1 MKNTTS
7 WISFCIFN
15 FLIIAFLGT
24 LLRINAIFPIEGIL
38 YKNVREAHSHF
49 AFYGWITALIY
60 FFVAKNFQEKY
71 PYISTKK
78 YYTLMIINQIS
89 SYGMLFSFMYNGYF
103 WLSILFSTIALLG
116 NFAYFFFLMKENIS
130 SLEIPWLKAG
140 GFFSIFSS
148 IGIFSLAYI
157 MANKVQNVDLHRAS
171 TYFYL
176 HYQYNGFFLFSCI
189 GLLLHT
195 LQTKSII
202 PPKLTNKVSFYLLFL
217 GTFLGY
223 ILSILWLN
231 IPNYLYF
238 LSNFIAVI
246 QIVGISILA
255 IFIIRNWKKISINY
269 TKVQVILFYVFSFAI
284 LLKFFLQFISTFPFF
299 ASIFNNLN
307 LVIAYLHLVLL
318 MGVSLFFI
326 WKILETNLFIITKTL
341 SISIF
346 SLIIGIVFNE
356 IILLISGFIL
366 IPNLW
371 GQKLLILVSILIT
384 ISILFILKN
393 FINKKRTSR
402 KF

>member
-15 FLIIAFLGT
+15 FLIIAVLGT
-24 LLRINAIFPIEGIL
+24 ILRIYAIIPLDFFAFQHI
-38 YKNVREAHSHF
+38 REAHSHF

-78 YYTLMIINQIS
+78 YYILMIINQIS

-116 NFAYFFFLMKENIS
+116 NFAYFLFLMKDTKNNS

-148 IGIFSLAYI
+148 IGIFSLAYL
-157 MANKVQNVDLHRAS
+157 MATKGQNVDLHKAS

-195 LQTKSII
+195 LQSKNSIF
-202 PPKLTNKVSFYLLFL
+202 PKLTNKISFYLLFL

-238 LSNFIAVI
+238 LSNCLAVI
-246 QIVGISILA
+246 QIIGISILA
-255 IFIIRNWKKISINY
+255 IFIFKNWKKISVNY
-269 TKVQVILFYVFSFAI
+269 TKVQSVLFYVFSIAI

-299 ASIFNNLN
+299 VSIFNNLN

-318 MGVSLFFI
+318 MGFSLFFI

-346 SLIIGIVFNE
+346 SLILGIIFNE
-356 IILLISGFIL
+356 IILLISGFVL
-366 IPNLW
+366 MPNLW
-371 GQKLLILVSILIT
+371 GQKLLILASTLIT
-384 ISILFILKN
+384 TSILFILRNLKS
-393 FINKKRTSR
+393 K
-402 KF
+402 

>member
-15 FLIIAFLGT
+15 FLIIAVLGT
-24 LLRINAIFPIEGIL
+24 ILRIYAIIPLDFFTFQHI
-38 YKNVREAHSHF
+38 REAHSHF

-78 YYTLMIINQIS
+78 YYILMIINQIS

-103 WLSILFSTIALLG
+103 WPSILFSTIALLG
-116 NFAYFFFLMKENIS
+116 NFAYFFFLMKDTNNSS

-148 IGIFSLAYI
+148 IGIFSLAYL
-157 MANKVQNVDLHRAS
+157 MATKGQNVDLHKAS

-195 LQTKSII
+195 LQSKNSIF
-202 PPKLTNKVSFYLLFL
+202 PKLTNKISVYLLFS

-238 LSNFIAVI
+238 LSNSLAVI
-246 QIVGISILA
+246 QIIGISILA
-255 IFIIRNWKKISINY
+255 IFIFKNWKKISVNY
-269 TKVQVILFYVFSFAI
+269 TKVQSILFYVFSFAI

-299 ASIFNNLN
+299 VSIFNNLN

-318 MGVSLFFI
+318 MGFSLFFI

-341 SISIF
+341 SNSIF
-346 SLIIGIVFNE
+346 SLILGIIFNE

-366 IPNLW
+366 VPNLW
-371 GQKLLILVSILIT
+371 GQKLLILASILIT
-384 ISILFILKN
+384 TSILFILRNLKS
-393 FINKKRTSR
+393 K
-402 KF
+402 

>member
-1 MKNTTS
+1 MKNTIY

-15 FLIIAFLGT
+15 FLIIAVLGT
-24 LLRINAIFPIEGIL
+24 ILRIYAIIPLDFFTFQHI
-38 YKNVREAHSHF
+38 REAHSHF

-78 YYTLMIINQIS
+78 YYILMIINQIS

-116 NFAYFFFLMKENIS
+116 NFAYFFFLMKDTNNSS

-148 IGIFSLAYI
+148 IGIFSLAYL
-157 MANKVQNVDLHRAS
+157 MATKGQNVDLHRAS

-195 LQTKSII
+195 LQSKNSIF
-202 PPKLTNKVSFYLLFL
+202 PKLTNKICFYLLFL

-238 LSNFIAVI
+238 LSNSLAVI
-246 QIVGISILA
+246 QIIGISILA
-255 IFIIRNWKKISINY
+255 IFIFKNWKKISVNY
-269 TKVQVILFYVFSFAI
+269 TKVQSILFYVFGIAI

-299 ASIFNNLN
+299 VSIFNNLN

-318 MGVSLFFI
+318 MGFSLFFI

-346 SLIIGIVFNE
+346 SLILGIIFNE

-371 GQKLLILVSILIT
+371 GQKLLILASTLIT
-384 ISILFILKN
+384 TSILFILRNLKS
-393 FINKKRTSR
+393 K
-402 KF
+402 

>member
-15 FLIIAFLGT
+15 FLIIAVLGT
-24 LLRINAIFPIEGIL
+24 ILRIYAIIPLDFFAFQHI
-38 YKNVREAHSHF
+38 REAHSHF

-78 YYTLMIINQIS
+78 YYILMIINQIS

-116 NFAYFFFLMKENIS
+116 NFAYFFFLMKDTNNSS

-148 IGIFSLAYI
+148 IGIFSLAYL
-157 MANKVQNVDLHRAS
+157 MATKGQNVDLHRAS

-195 LQTKSII
+195 LQSKNSIF
-202 PPKLTNKVSFYLLFL
+202 PKLTNKISVYLLFS

-238 LSNFIAVI
+238 LSNSLAVI
-246 QIVGISILA
+246 QIIGISILA
-255 IFIIRNWKKISINY
+255 IFIFKNWKKISVNY
-269 TKVQVILFYVFSFAI
+269 TKVQSILFYVFSFAI
-284 LLKFFLQFISTFPFF
+284 LLKFFLQFISTVPFF
-299 ASIFNNLN
+299 ISIFNNLN

-318 MGVSLFFI
+318 MGFSLFFI

-346 SLIIGIVFNE
+346 SLILGIIFNE
-356 IILLISGFIL
+356 IILLISGFVL
-366 IPNLW
+366 MPNLW
-371 GQKLLILVSILIT
+371 GQKLLILASTLIT
-384 ISILFILKN
+384 TSILFILRNLKS
-393 FINKKRTSR
+393 K
-402 KF
+402 

>member
-15 FLIIAFLGT
+15 FLIIAVLGT
-24 LLRINAIFPIEGIL
+24 ILRIYAIIPLDFFAFQHI
-38 YKNVREAHSHF
+38 REAHSHF

-78 YYTLMIINQIS
+78 YYILMIINQIS
-89 SYGMLFSFMYNGYF
+89 SYGMLFFFMYNGYF

-116 NFAYFFFLMKENIS
+116 NFAYFFFLMKDTNNSS

-148 IGIFSLAYI
+148 IGIFSLAYL
-157 MANKVQNVDLHRAS
+157 MATKGQNVDLHRAS

-195 LQTKSII
+195 LQSKNSIF
-202 PPKLTNKVSFYLLFL
+202 PKLTNKISFYLLFL

-238 LSNFIAVI
+238 LSNSLAVI
-246 QIVGISILA
+246 QIIGISILA
-255 IFIIRNWKKISINY
+255 IFIFKNWKKISVNY
-269 TKVQVILFYVFSFAI
+269 TKVQSVLFYVFGIAI

-299 ASIFNNLN
+299 VSIFNNLN

-318 MGVSLFFI
+318 MGFSLFFI

-346 SLIIGIVFNE
+346 SLILGIIFNE
-356 IILLISGFIL
+356 IILLISGFVL
-366 IPNLW
+366 MPNLW
-371 GQKLLILVSILIT
+371 GQKLLILASILIST
-384 ISILFILKN
+384 SILFILRNLKS
-393 FINKKRTSR
+393 K
-402 KF
+402 

>member
-15 FLIIAFLGT
+15 FLIIAVLGT
-24 LLRINAIFPIEGIL
+24 ILRIYAIIPLDLFAFQHI
-38 YKNVREAHSHF
+38 REAHSHF

-60 FFVAKNFQEKY
+60 FFVTKNFQEKY

-78 YYTLMIINQIS
+78 YYILMIINQIS

-103 WLSILFSTIALLG
+103 WLSILFSTISLLG
-116 NFAYFFFLMKENIS
+116 NFAYFFFLMKDTNNSS

-148 IGIFSLAYI
+148 IGIFSLAYL
-157 MANKVQNVDLHRAS
+157 MATKGQNVDLHRAS

-195 LQTKSII
+195 LQSKNSIF
-202 PPKLTNKVSFYLLFL
+202 PKLTNKISFYLLFL

-238 LSNFIAVI
+238 LSNSLAVI
-246 QIVGISILA
+246 QIIGISILA
-255 IFIIRNWKKISINY
+255 IFIFKNWKKISVNY
-269 TKVQVILFYVFSFAI
+269 TKVQSVLFYVFGIAI

-299 ASIFNNLN
+299 VSIFNNLN

-318 MGVSLFFI
+318 MGFSLFFI

-346 SLIIGIVFNE
+346 SLILGIIFNE

-371 GQKLLILVSILIT
+371 GQRLLILVSTLIT
-384 ISILFILKN
+384 TSILFILRNLKS
-393 FINKKRTSR
+393 K
-402 KF
+402 

>member
-15 FLIIAFLGT
+15 FLIIAVLGT
-24 LLRINAIFPIEGIL
+24 ILRIYAIIPLDFFAFQHI
-38 YKNVREAHSHF
+38 REAHSHF

-60 FFVAKNFQEKY
+60 FFVAKNFQEKH

-78 YYTLMIINQIS
+78 YYILMIINQIS

-103 WLSILFSTIALLG
+103 WLSILSSTIALLG
-116 NFAYFFFLMKENIS
+116 NFAYFFFLMKDTNNSS

-148 IGIFSLAYI
+148 IGIFSLAYL
-157 MANKVQNVDLHRAS
+157 MATKGQNVDLHRAS

-195 LQTKSII
+195 LQSKNSIF
-202 PPKLTNKVSFYLLFL
+202 PKLTNKISFYLLFL

-231 IPNYLYF
+231 IPYYLYF
-238 LSNFIAVI
+238 LSNCLAVI
-246 QIVGISILA
+246 QIIGISILA
-255 IFIIRNWKKISINY
+255 IFIFKNWKKISVNY
-269 TKVQVILFYVFSFAI
+269 TKVQSVLFYVFGIAI

-299 ASIFNNLN
+299 VSIFNNLN

-318 MGVSLFFI
+318 MGFSLFFI

-346 SLIIGIVFNE
+346 SLILGIIFNE
-356 IILLISGFIL
+356 IILLISGFVL
-366 IPNLW
+366 MPNLW
-371 GQKLLILVSILIT
+371 GQRLLILVSTLIT
-384 ISILFILKN
+384 TSILFILRNLKS
-393 FINKKRTSR
+393 K
-402 KF
+402 

>member
-1 MKNTTS
+1 MKSTTS

-15 FLIIAFLGT
+15 FLIIAVLGT
-24 LLRINAIFPIEGIL
+24 ILRIYAIIPLDFFAFQHI
-38 YKNVREAHSHF
+38 REAHSHF

-78 YYTLMIINQIS
+78 YYILMIINQIS

-116 NFAYFFFLMKENIS
+116 NFAYFFFLMKDIQTSS

-148 IGIFSLAYI
+148 IGIFSLAYL
-157 MANKVQNVDLHRAS
+157 MATKGQNVDLHRAS

-195 LQTKSII
+195 LQSKNSIF
-202 PPKLTNKVSFYLLFL
+202 PKLTNKISFYLLFL

-238 LSNFIAVI
+238 LSNCLAVI
-246 QIVGISILA
+246 QIIGISILA
-255 IFIIRNWKKISINY
+255 IFIFKNWKKISVNY
-269 TKVQVILFYVFSFAI
+269 TKVQSILFYVFSFAI

-299 ASIFNNLN
+299 VSIFNNLN

-318 MGVSLFFI
+318 MGFSLFFI

-346 SLIIGIVFNE
+346 SLILGIIFNE
-356 IILLISGFIL
+356 IILLISGFVL
-366 IPNLW
+366 MPNLW
-371 GQKLLILVSILIT
+371 GQKLLILVSTLIT
-384 ISILFILKN
+384 TSILFILRNLKS
-393 FINKKRTSR
+393 K
-402 KF
+402 

>member
-1 MKNTTS
+1 MKSTIS

-15 FLIIAFLGT
+15 FLIIAVLGT
-24 LLRINAIFPIEGIL
+24 ILRIYAIISLDFFAFQHI
-38 YKNVREAHSHF
+38 REAHSHF

-89 SYGMLFSFMYNGYF
+89 SYGMLFSFMYSGYF

-116 NFAYFFFLMKENIS
+116 NFAYFFFLMKDIQTSS

-148 IGIFSLAYI
+148 IGIFSLAYL
-157 MANKVQNVDLHRAS
+157 MTTKGQNVDLHRAS

-202 PPKLTNKVSFYLLFL
+202 FPKWNNRISFYLLFL

-238 LSNFIAVI
+238 LSNFLAVI
-246 QIVGISILA
+246 QIIGISILA
-255 IFIIRNWKKISINY
+255 IFIFKNWKKISINY
-269 TKVQVILFYVFSFAI
+269 TKVQSVLFYVFCIAI

-299 ASIFNNLN
+299 VSIFNNLN

-318 MGVSLFFI
+318 MGFSLFFI

-346 SLIIGIVFNE
+346 SLILGIIFNE
-356 IILLISGFIL
+356 IILLISGFVL
-366 IPNLW
+366 MPNLW
-371 GQKLLILVSILIT
+371 GQKLLILVSTLIT
-384 ISILFILKN
+384 TSILFILRNLKS
-393 FINKKRTSR
+393 K
-402 KF
+402 

>member
-15 FLIIAFLGT
+15 FLIIAVLGT
-24 LLRINAIFPIEGIL
+24 ILRIYAIIPLDFFAFQHI
-38 YKNVREAHSHF
+38 REAHSHF

-78 YYTLMIINQIS
+78 YYILMIINQIS

-116 NFAYFFFLMKENIS
+116 NFAYFLFLMKDTNNSS

-148 IGIFSLAYI
+148 IGIFSLAYL
-157 MANKVQNVDLHRAS
+157 MATKGQNVDLHRAS

-195 LQTKSII
+195 LQSKNSIF
-202 PPKLTNKVSFYLLFL
+202 PKLTNKISFYLLFS

-238 LSNFIAVI
+238 LSNSLAVI
-246 QIVGISILA
+246 QIIGISILA
-255 IFIIRNWKKISINY
+255 IFIFKNWKKISVNY
-269 TKVQVILFYVFSFAI
+269 TKVQSVLFYVFGIAI
-284 LLKFFLQFISTFPFF
+284 LLKFFLQFISTFPFLV
-299 ASIFNNLN
+299 SIFNNLI

-318 MGVSLFFI
+318 MGFSLFFI

-346 SLIIGIVFNE
+346 SLILGIIFNE
-356 IILLISGFIL
+356 IILLISGFVL
-366 IPNLW
+366 MPNLW
-371 GQKLLILVSILIT
+371 GQKLLILVSTLIT
-384 ISILFILKN
+384 TSILFILRN
-393 FINKKRTSR
+393 L
-402 KF
+402 KFK